1 MSLVNA
7 MPDNT
12 GTSERM
18 ENFNRWKRDGKKSS
32 LVQFTKSI
40 ELDLMFSAYRAFKGQ
55 LPNNYCL

>member
-1 MSLVNA
+1 

-18 ENFNRWKRDGKKSS
+18 ENFNRWKRDGKKKNS

-40 ELDLMFSAYRAFKGQ
+40 ELDLVFSAYRAFKGQ